1 MILLRLAFGNI
12 HRLVRLLKHFLR
24 GHRGG
29 VVANADAELQR
40 DARLRIDLYGV
51 LLRRLDD
58 AGCNLRGTLSVN
70 AGKNRRE
77 LVTADAGDGII
88 LPQGRF
94 QHIRNRFQRF
104 ISSIIA

>member
-40 DARLRIDLYGV
+40 DTRLRIDLYGV

-58 AGCNLRGTLSVN
+58 ACCDLRGALSVN

-77 LVTADAGDGII
+77 LVAADAGDGII
-88 LPQGRF
+88 LT
-94 QHIRNRFQRF
+94 
-104 ISSIIA
+104 